1 MEASLV
7 HETNSIFLSLIFR
20 STPLFMKI
28 QNGGSVS
35 GQIKVKTC
43 LKCPGLN
50 KGLMYP
56 MIPNRAGQK
65 RLYIERQIK
74 SFSGSDFGKTR
85 FLRAETP
92 RDGK

>member
-1 MEASLV
+1 
-7 HETNSIFLSLIFR
+7 
-20 STPLFMKI
+20 
-28 QNGGSVS
+28 
-35 GQIKVKTC
+35 
-43 LKCPGLN
+43 
-50 KGLMYP
+50 MYP

>member
-1 MEASLV
+1 MV

-20 STPLFMKI
+20 STPLFVDI
-28 QNGGSVS
+28 PNGDAVL

-43 LKCPGLN
+43 LKYHGLN

-56 MIPNRAGQK
+56 MISNLADQK

>member
-1 MEASLV
+1 MVNAAVYEN
-7 HETNSIFLSLIFR
+7 T
-20 STPLFMKI
+20 
-28 QNGGSVS
+28 NGGSVS